1 MNTTTTAHTWTLSPS
16 EAAATA
22 ERVAKI
28 NKRLTKRGY
37 TGLVELTVG
46 EPYTVTETDETD
58 EDGVSVD
65 TVVVDIALSGRP
77 AQYAGWQFVAAVDT
91 IGEGTGASFVLR
103 CAPGMEA
110 TADERAILAPYAC
123 QHCHTIR
130 NNRVYT
136 YLLRNAE
143 SGESIQVGKTC
154 MADFLGVPVVPTMF
168 TTSDTLADEI
178 GGHISG
184 SAPEFAP
191 EYVVAVAIAMTQ
203 GRGYVSA
210 AKAAEQDTA
219 STASMVSNFLYTP
232 KARARFVEDFP
243 ALANPDTAAAAQ
255 MIADVLAAPA
265 ASEYISNVRAALRG
279 ATVNP
284 RHIGLVAST
293 VVAHHNIT
301 EDAEERAEREAA
313 KAAREAAKDAI
324 TYAGEVGD
332 KITLTG
338 RIIRHQWVSTQYG
351 TSALVIVET
360 GEHVAKLFTSARW
373 ADDVAEGDTI
383 TVTGTVKGHQE
394 YEGTRQTVMTRARVN
409 NAPAVL

>member
-37 TGLVELTVG
+37 TGLVELTIG
-46 EPYTVTETDETD
+46 EPYTVTET
-58 EDGVSVD
+58 EDSGADVEI
-65 TVVVDIALSGRP
+65 VVVDIALSGRP
-77 AQYAGWQFVAAVDT
+77 AQYAGWTFVAAVDT
-91 IGEGTGASFVLR
+91 IGEGAGAGFVLR

-110 TADERAILAPYAC
+110 TAEERAILAPYAC
-123 QHCHTIR
+123 QHCHTTR

-168 TTSDTLADEI
+168 TTTDSLADEVGGRI
-178 GGHISG
+178 GGG
-184 SAPEFAP
+184 APEFAP
-191 EYVVAVAIAMTQ
+191 EYVVAVAVAMTQ

-219 STASMVSNFLYTP
+219 STASFVSAFLYEP

-243 ALANPDTAAAAQ
+243 ALASPDTAAAAR
-255 MIADVLAAPA
+255 MIADVLGAPA
-265 ASEYISNVRAALRG
+265 DSEYISNVQAALRG

-293 VVAHHNIT
+293 VVAHHNLT
-301 EDAEERAEREAA
+301 ERAEERAERETAN
-313 KAAREAAKDAI
+313 AARAAAKDAI

-338 RIIRHQWVSTQYG
+338 RIARHQWVSTQYG

-360 GEHVAKLFTSARW
+360 GEHVAKMFTSARW
-373 ADDVAEGDTI
+373 ADDVTEGDTV
-383 TVTGTVKGHQE
+383 TLTGTVKTHQE
-394 YEGTRQTVMTRARVN
+394 YEGTRQTVMTRARVT